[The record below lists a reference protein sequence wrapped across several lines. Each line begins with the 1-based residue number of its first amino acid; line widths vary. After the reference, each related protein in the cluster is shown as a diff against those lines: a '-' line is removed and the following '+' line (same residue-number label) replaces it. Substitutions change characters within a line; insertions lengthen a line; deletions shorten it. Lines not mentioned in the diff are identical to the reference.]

1 MEWREPGILLARR
14 RHGENAA
21 IIEVFTEN
29 HGRHAG
35 IVRGGGGRRMAPILE
50 PGNQVD
56 VTWRARLEDHLG
68 AFAVEPLEARAA
80 ALMGDRKTLAGL
92 NALTA
97 LLTFALP
104 ERQAHKTLYQGTL
117 TVLDMMTAGPYWPLA
132 YLRWEML
139 LLEDLGFGLD
149 LTTCATTGASNNLK
163 YISPKSG
170 RAVSEAGAG
179 EWKDRLLPLSPA
191 LLGNGDGSDEDIRDG
206 LRVTGHFLKTW
217 LAPSLGDRPLPE
229 ARQRLTDLLGRDR

>member
-1 MEWREPGILLARR
+1 MEWRDEGVLLNRR

-21 IIEVFTEN
+21 IIEVFTHE

-35 IVRGGGGRRMAPILE
+35 IVRGGGGRKLAPILE
-50 PGNQVD
+50 PGNQVQ

-68 AFAVEPLEARAA
+68 TFSVEPLEARAA
-80 ALMGDRKTLAGL
+80 ALMGERKTLAGL
-92 NALTA
+92 NAMTA

-104 ERQAHKTLYQGTL
+104 EREAHVSLYEGTL
-117 TVLDMMTAGPYWPLA
+117 TVLRMMDASTHWTLA
-132 YLRWEML
+132 YLRWELL

-149 LTTCATTGASNNLK
+149 LSSCAATGTTTNLA
-163 YISPKSG
+163 YVSPKSG

-179 EWKDRLLPLSPA
+179 DWRDKLFVLSPA
-191 LLGNGDGSDEDIRDG
+191 LIGKGSGNNDDLLAG

-217 LAPSLGDRPLPE
+217 LAPALGNRPLPD
-229 ARQRLTDLLGRDR
+229 ARQRFVDLLERD